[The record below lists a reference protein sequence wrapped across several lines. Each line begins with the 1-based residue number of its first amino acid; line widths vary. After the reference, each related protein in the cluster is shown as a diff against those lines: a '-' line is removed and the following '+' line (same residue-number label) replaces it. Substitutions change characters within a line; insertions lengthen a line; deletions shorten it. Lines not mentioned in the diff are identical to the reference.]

1 MFTNNQLG
9 NTIAESFQNDIQ
21 INGIIEQIN
30 TQGSEYEYLLD
41 LGVNVISH
49 QGLAINSTTSIV

>member
-1 MFTNNQLG
+1 M
-9 NTIAESFQNDIQ
+9 TINKTSGDPLSFQNDIE

-41 LGVNVISH
+41 LSLIH
-49 QGLAINSTTSIV
+49 I